1 MGQSTLT
8 PSDASRYFPQGDRR
22 RCVRQKLHTPVYAS
36 FNGPQTGMVV
46 DLSELLDLNENGFAV
61 QTAITGKDV
70 DDKRRFELNHAVSL
84 CLDLPE
90 TRSFVHGS
98 GEVVWT
104 DDAGR
109 VGIRFSFLPDA
120 SRKILKEWLF
130 VNLLIASANHA
141 ARTEQVAH
149 RQQED
154 AFAWDFSAEGEPH
167 DEEPFVE
174 IESGTAAVADPSPAP
189 IAPDATV
196 PNSSPVENVLPFPV
210 APPSSKS
217 DGPALALV
225 PPPEHTAALTTFD
238 DIRREVRDYSASPEA
253 IFQVIATSARTLTGA
268 SGAALAMSTDG
279 VMICCAREGDPAPP
293 IGYPVNVKEGL
304 SGECARS
311 GLPVQCQDTATD
323 PRVDA
328 ELCRDLGIGSLL
340 AVPILADFRVVG
352 LLEVFSSNPHNF
364 VPAHIKILDRL
375 VELIPKTQPKKIEPQ
390 LQIEKPKPASPEV
403 EAVRAEAPPAEVS
416 QDGLPTSEAPIPEDS
431 AVDDLVIRIPVETPR
446 SASQPTESEP
456 VASEPVASLA
466 VEPPPLPL
474 PPLEGKPDLY
484 PIRAALGESKPA
496 PELQATQDIP
506 ESPEDAAP
514 GPWHRRLHFK
524 LLLTALAVA
533 ALALGY
539 VLAPFIEKHWFP
551 AQASQAALQSALESP
566 TVAQASWNQT
576 TSSRVEA
583 HSPQEVRKRADQGDP
598 GAQYS
603 LGVRY
608 HNGEGVL
615 RDDSQ
620 AVQWYLRSAN
630 QGYVPAQSALGAYY
644 EAGRGVPQDFSKAYF
659 WTVLAV
665 AQGDENSK
673 FRQQDLTARMSRS
686 QIAAAHEQAESW
698 LHSHRP
704 ATKSN

>member
-1 MGQSTLT
+1 
-8 PSDASRYFPQGDRR
+8 
-22 RCVRQKLHTPVYAS
+22 VYAS

-46 DLSELLDLNENGFAV
+46 DLSELLDLHENGFAV
-61 QTAITGKDV
+61 QTAITGKDAH
-70 DDKRRFELNHAVSL
+70 DKRRFELNHAVSL

-109 VGIRFSFLPDA
+109 VGIRFSFLTDA

-141 ARTEQVAH
+141 ARTEQIAH

-154 AFAWDFSAEGEPH
+154 AFAWDFSGEGDPH
-167 DEEPFVE
+167 DEEPSLE
-174 IESGTAAVADPSPAP
+174 TQNTTAAVADSSPVA
-189 IAPDATV
+189 ADATV
-196 PNSSPVENVLPFPV
+196 PNSSPIENVLPCPV

-217 DGPALALV
+217 DGPALTLV
-225 PPPEHTAALTTFD
+225 PPPEHAAALTTID
-238 DIRREVRDYSASPEA
+238 DIRREVRDYSGSPEA
-253 IFQVIATSARTLTGA
+253 IFHVIATSAKTLTGA
-268 SGAALAMSTDG
+268 SGAALAISTDG
-279 VMICCAREGDPAPP
+279 VMICRAREGDPAPP
-293 IGYPVNVKEGL
+293 IGYPVDIKEGL
-304 SGECARS
+304 SGECIRS

-352 LLEVFSSNPHNF
+352 LLEVFSPNPHNF
-364 VPAHIKILDRL
+364 FQAHIKILDRL
-375 VELIPKTQPKKIEPQ
+375 VELIPKTQPKKDEPQ
-390 LQIEKPKPASPEV
+390 LQIENPKPASPDV
-403 EAVRAEAPPAEVS
+403 EEIRAEAPPAELS
-416 QDGLPTSEAPIPEDS
+416 QDELSASEAPIPEDS
-431 AVDDLVIRIPVETPR
+431 AVEDLVIRIPVETPQ

-466 VEPPPLPL
+466 VTPPPLTPPL
-474 PPLEGKPDLY
+474 LEGKPDLY
-484 PIRAALGESKPA
+484 PVRAALQESKPA
-496 PELQATQDIP
+496 PELQAAEDTL
-506 ESPEDAAP
+506 ESSEDAP
-514 GPWHRRLHFK
+514 LGPWHRRLHFK
-524 LLLTALAVA
+524 LLFIALAVTVI
-533 ALALGY
+533 ALGY
-539 VLAPFIEKHWFP
+539 ALAPFIQKHWFP
-551 AQASQAALQSALESP
+551 TQSSQAALQTALESP
-566 TVAQASWNQT
+566 TVAQASWHGT
-576 TSSRVEA
+576 TTGKAEA
-583 HSPQEVRKRADQGDP
+583 HSPQEIRKRADRGDP
-598 GAQYS
+598 DAQYA
-603 LGVRY
+603 LGVLY

-615 RDDSQ
+615 RDDAQ

-673 FRQQDLTARMSRS
+673 FRQQDLTARMTRS

-698 LHSHRP
+698 LHSHHP